1 MNRIDLARPPI
12 PKALFGYD
20 RVRVDRL
27 VQDLSD
33 ALARMTEEKV
43 LLSARVKEL
52 EISLEAVKSRETVLQ
67 ESLAAARGVG
77 ETIRAAAQKEAQLI
91 LETARLKADGMLQNA
106 NARLARI
113 MEEAADAK
121 KNKALFEMKLKAV
134 IDDHLRLLTLNRRE
148 SESLEAA
155 TQKLHGTGPLPLSG
169 NGEPRNPRNL
179 DNPGKPDGA

>member
-1 MNRIDLARPPI
+1 MNHIDLARPPI

-20 RVRVDRL
+20 RVRVDSL

-33 ALARMTEEKV
+33 ALARVTEEKV
-43 LLSARVKEL
+43 ALAARAKEL
-52 EISLEAVKSRETVLQ
+52 ENCLAAMKSREAALRET
-67 ESLAAARGVG
+67 LAAAQGMG
-77 ETIRAAAQKEAQLI
+77 ETIRAAAQKEAQLV

-113 MEEAADAK
+113 MEEAAAAK

-134 IDDHLRLLTLNRRE
+134 IDDHLRLLALNRQE

-155 TQKLHGTGPLPLSG
+155 TQKLHETGLPPLSGKG
-169 NGEPRNPRNL
+169 NGEPDEPR
-179 DNPGKPDGA
+179 KPDGA